1 MSHMHIYCPIG
12 KWLAVFWICVQGYL
26 DVFFVH
32 SAYKHN
38 DQICMYKFRTKC
50 LISWYHAMEQRM
62 ICALRL
68 GLTCN
73 AAPPTQLVLLEPYSD
88 DL

>member
-1 MSHMHIYCPIG
+1 
-12 KWLAVFWICVQGYL
+12 
-26 DVFFVH
+26 
-32 SAYKHN
+32 
-38 DQICMYKFRTKC
+38 
-50 LISWYHAMEQRM
+50 MEQRM